1 MEDEWTETFRVS
13 NGQIKLQ
20 ADEEGEITSI
30 SDLTDLV
37 KLFIDY
43 SSNQSNYYTHEYIL
57 SQIFG
62 LCFNLLVS
70 YHLSKNY
77 IDCCQSLRDRCSRN
91 VRLKQHQA
99 FCPVCQSL
107 THKLCATLNNSA

>member
-43 SSNQSNYYTHEYIL
+43 SSNQSNY
-57 SQIFG
+57 
-62 LCFNLLVS
+62 
-70 YHLSKNY
+70 
-77 IDCCQSLRDRCSRN
+77 
-91 VRLKQHQA
+91 
-99 FCPVCQSL
+99 
-107 THKLCATLNNSA
+107 